1 MESFEWQLPSEVK
14 SSLGMK
20 ASFKALSMGIIL
32 VVFVTSLVSTTL
44 PSSAGQAVSS
54 DSSPDSAVETGVL
67 LVNVQKFDI
76 PSGSYDLDFYM
87 WFKWSGNKTINYEF
101 MNGKASSTDIVKS
114 VPGYLEV
121 RVRGTFLKSL
131 DFRDFPFNSHELT
144 VELEDKVEPI
154 DSLRFTP
161 DVNESGIDQSIN
173 IAGWNV
179 QAWSVN
185 SVKHAYPGDETYSRL
200 VFSFTIG
207 KSTLP
212 SVLKSIVPIAIITC
226 IALLAF
232 LVSPT
237 NYGQRISLGVTTL
250 MAAVA
255 FHLALTS
262 QIPPVGY
269 LTIADKVMITAYGL
283 FLYSLIISVLV
294 MKLTDQKKPEE
305 ALRLNK
311 RAGLVVPVIA
321 IVLISVLMI
330 FA

>member
-1 MESFEWQLPSEVK
+1 MRLE
-14 SSLGMK
+14 
-20 ASFKALSMGIIL
+20 ASFRELSIGIVLTVL
-32 VVFVTSLVSTTL
+32 VASLVSTAL
-44 PSSAGQAVSS
+44 PNSAGQVASL
-54 DSSPDSAVETGVL
+54 DSSSNSDVKTGVL

-76 PSGSYDLDFYM
+76 PSGSYDLDFYI

-101 MNGKASSTDIVKS
+101 MNGKASSTEIVKS

-121 RVRGTFLKSL
+121 RIRGTFLKSL

-144 VELEDKVEPI
+144 VELEDKVEHI
-154 DSLRFTP
+154 VSLRFTP
-161 DVNESGIDQSIN
+161 DVNESGIDESIN

-179 QAWSVN
+179 QDWSVT
-185 SVKHAYPGDETYSRL
+185 SVEHNYPGDETYSRF

-232 LVSPT
+232 LVSPV

-283 FLYSLIISVLV
+283 FLYSLIISVRV
-294 MKLTDQKKPEE
+294 MKLTDQKKSEE
-305 ALRLNK
+305 ASKLNK
-311 RAGLVVPVIA
+311 RAGFAVPVIA
-321 IVLISVLMI
+321 LVLISVLMVLV
-330 FA
+330 